1 MGGDCSAVLTPK
13 GGMSQDSIT
22 IPDPLGGTTGGA
34 EALKNNATEVNKA
47 LASNIN
53 VKIPNVQENKNTF
66 SKKSIEEARLK
77 KIRTEGKV
85 MTKGELRESFYNEN
99 ELDINNTG
107 YKNEEYS
114 GVTIDDI
121 FKYYNNC
128 GIKLSKDNTTHV
140 KFVKAIFDNLKKE
153 WPQFIISHPYI
164 NMVSGTEED
173 NFKEFYENLLRSIL
187 YALIKTKKFDFYI

>member
-1 MGGDCSAVLTPK
+1 MKKVIMSKSQLDEVLKEADDNSSSVEVPTNNDAQRSYNNSIPNITSVATTMGGDCSAVLTPK

-22 IPDPLGGTTGGA
+22 IPNPLGGTTGGA

-85 MTKGELRESFYNEN
+85 MTKGELRESF
-99 ELDINNTG
+99 NN
-107 YKNEEYS
+107 
-114 GVTIDDI
+114 
-121 FKYYNNC
+121 
-128 GIKLSKDNTTHV
+128 
-140 KFVKAIFDNLKKE
+140 
-153 WPQFIISHPYI
+153 
-164 NMVSGTEED
+164 
-173 NFKEFYENLLRSIL
+173 
-187 YALIKTKKFDFYI
+187 